1 MQLQG
6 FIDWAVCSLR
16 DLYPEHEARNM
27 VDILLEERTGRK
39 GWFAVAHPDF
49 ELCAAE
55 LPGLK
60 DDVAR
65 LCTGEPLQYVLGFAW
80 FYSRRFR
87 VSPAVLI
94 PRPETE
100 ILVDTVLSRLSDFTH
115 SAASSQ
121 GVNGSSGQ
129 GLGNVRVCGDNVM
142 PGCSPK
148 ILDLCTGS
156 GCIAW
161 TLALECPN
169 ASVTALDI
177 SRDAL
182 ALARTQFPPAPA
194 ATVASPA
201 AAPAGA
207 VSGASPAV
215 APLAT
220 SADAVPH
227 SSFAGCVSGAS
238 PTAAPLATSADAVP
252 HSSFAGCVSGASPSA
267 APLATS
273 AGAVPHSSFAGCVS
287 GASPPAAPAGAV
299 SGASPAAAPAGA
311 VSGASPTASPVASPA
326 DAVSGASPTAAPAGA
341 VSEGERVVFVEADV
355 LDLSEKGI
363 SGDCSEMG
371 LGKFDVIV
379 SNPPYVMDKEK
390 SQMRTNVL
398 DYEPSI
404 ALFVPD
410 DDPLIFYRAIAH
422 HASRLL
428 TDRGWGI
435 VEINSLLANQT
446 ADCFRTAGFPTV
458 NILPDLSG
466 RPRFVH
472 FSRI

>member
-39 GWFAVAHPDF
+39 SWFAVAHPDF

-55 LPGLK
+55 LAGLK

-100 ILVDTVLSRLSDFTH
+100 ILVDTVLSRLSDFAH

-177 SRDAL
+177 SREAL

-207 VSGASPAV
+207 VSGASPAA

-238 PTAAPLATSADAVP
+238 PTAAPLATSA
-252 HSSFAGCVSGASPSA
+252 GASTAFP
-267 APLATS
+267 
-273 AGAVPHSSFAGCVS
+273 AVAS
-287 GASPPAAPAGAV
+287 GT
-299 SGASPAAAPAGA
+299 SPA
-311 VSGASPTASPVASPA
+311 ASPVASPA
-326 DAVSGASPTAAPAGA
+326 SSPAASPASSPASSPAAFLVASPSGA
-341 VSEGERVVFVEADV
+341 VSEGDRVVFVEADV

>member
-39 GWFAVAHPDF
+39 SWFAVAHPDF

-55 LPGLK
+55 LAGLK

-100 ILVDTVLSRLSDFTH
+100 ILVDTVLSRLSDFAH

-207 VSGASPAV
+207 VSGASP
-215 APLAT
+215 
-220 SADAVPH
+220 
-227 SSFAGCVSGAS
+227 
-238 PTAAPLATSADAVP
+238 TAAPLATSADAVP
-252 HSSFAGCVSGASPSA
+252 HFPAVASG
-267 APLATS
+267 T
-273 AGAVPHSSFAGCVS
+273 
-287 GASPPAAPAGAV
+287 
-299 SGASPAAAPAGA
+299 SPA
-311 VSGASPTASPVASPA
+311 ASPVASPA
-326 DAVSGASPTAAPAGA
+326 SSPAASPASSPASSPAAFLVASPSGA
-341 VSEGERVVFVEADV
+341 VSEGDRVVFVEADV

>member
-100 ILVDTVLSRLSDFTH
+100 LLVDTVLSRLSDFAH

-177 SRDAL
+177 SREAL
-182 ALARTQFPPAPA
+182 ALARTQFPPD
-194 ATVASPA
+194 SL
-201 AAPAGA
+201 APAGA

-220 SADAVPH
+220 SA
-227 SSFAGCVSGAS
+227 GAS
-238 PTAAPLATSADAVP
+238 TAFPAVASGTS
-252 HSSFAGCVSGASPSA
+252 
-267 APLATS
+267 
-273 AGAVPHSSFAGCVS
+273 
-287 GASPPAAPAGAV
+287 PA
-299 SGASPAAAPAGA
+299 ASPASSPA
-311 VSGASPTASPVASPA
+311 ASPASSPASSPAAFPVASP
-326 DAVSGASPTAAPAGA
+326 SGA
-341 VSEGERVVFVEADV
+341 VSEGDRVVFVEADV

-410 DDPLIFYRAIAH
+410 DDPLIFYRTIAH

>member
-1 MQLQG
+1 MISEAIFSRNSSMQLQG
-6 FIDWAVCSLR
+6 IIDWAVCSLR

-39 GWFAVAHPDF
+39 SWFAVAHPDF

-55 LPGLK
+55 LAGLK

-100 ILVDTVLSRLSDFTH
+100 ILVDTVLSRLSDFAHVSPGTAG
-115 SAASSQ
+115 AASCLGS
-121 GVNGSSGQ
+121 GSSLRGSGACCQ
-129 GLGNVRVCGDNVM
+129 SSGKGVATR
-142 PGCSPK
+142 

-182 ALARTQFPPAPA
+182 ALARTQFPPD
-194 ATVASPA
+194 SL
-201 AAPAGA
+201 APAGA

-215 APLAT
+215 
-220 SADAVPH
+220 
-227 SSFAGCVSGAS
+227 
-238 PTAAPLATSADAVP
+238 
-252 HSSFAGCVSGASPSA
+252 

-287 GASPPAAPAGAV
+287 GASP
-299 SGASPAAAPAGA
+299 
-311 VSGASPTASPVASPA
+311 
-326 DAVSGASPTAAPAGA
+326 TAAPAGA
-341 VSEGERVVFVEADV
+341 VSEGDRVVFVEADV

-390 SQMRTNVL
+390 SQMRSNVL

-428 TDRGWGI
+428 TDRGRGI
-435 VEINSLLANQT
+435 VEINSLLADQT

>member
-100 ILVDTVLSRLSDFTH
+100 ILVDTVLSRLSDFAH

-177 SRDAL
+177 SREAL
-182 ALARTQFPPAPA
+182 ALARTQFPPD
-194 ATVASPA
+194 SL
-201 AAPAGA
+201 APAGA
-207 VSGASPAV
+207 VFGASPAV

-220 SADAVPH
+220 SA
-227 SSFAGCVSGAS
+227 GAS
-238 PTAAPLATSADAVP
+238 TAFPAV
-252 HSSFAGCVSGASPSA
+252 ASG
-267 APLATS
+267 T
-273 AGAVPHSSFAGCVS
+273 
-287 GASPPAAPAGAV
+287 
-299 SGASPAAAPAGA
+299 SPAA
-311 VSGASPTASPVASPA
+311 SPVASPVASPA
-326 DAVSGASPTAAPAGA
+326 SSPAASPAASPASSPASSPAAFLVASPAAFPVASPSGA

-458 NILPDLSG
+458 SVLSDLSG

>member
-6 FIDWAVCSLR
+6 IIDWAVCSLR

-100 ILVDTVLSRLSDFTH
+100 ILVDTVLSRLSDFAH

-182 ALARTQFPPAPA
+182 ALARTQFPPD
-194 ATVASPA
+194 SL
-201 AAPAGA
+201 APAGA

-220 SADAVPH
+220 SA
-227 SSFAGCVSGAS
+227 GAS
-238 PTAAPLATSADAVP
+238 TAFPAV
-252 HSSFAGCVSGASPSA
+252 ASG
-267 APLATS
+267 T
-273 AGAVPHSSFAGCVS
+273 
-287 GASPPAAPAGAV
+287 
-299 SGASPAAAPAGA
+299 SPA
-311 VSGASPTASPVASPA
+311 ASPVASPA
-326 DAVSGASPTAAPAGA
+326 SSPAASPASSPASSPAAFLVASPAAFPVASPSGA

-390 SQMRTNVL
+390 SQMRTNIL

-458 NILPDLSG
+458 SVLSDLSG

>member
-100 ILVDTVLSRLSDFTH
+100 ILVDTVLSRLSDFAH

-177 SRDAL
+177 SREAL
-182 ALARTQFPPAPA
+182 ALARTQFPPD
-194 ATVASPA
+194 S
-201 AAPAGA
+201 
-207 VSGASPAV
+207 
-215 APLAT
+215 L
-220 SADAVPH
+220 
-227 SSFAGCVSGAS
+227 
-238 PTAAPLATSADAVP
+238 
-252 HSSFAGCVSGASPSA
+252 
-267 APLATS
+267 
-273 AGAVPHSSFAGCVS
+273 
-287 GASPPAAPAGAV
+287 
-299 SGASPAAAPAGA
+299 
-311 VSGASPTASPVASPA
+311 
-326 DAVSGASPTAAPAGA
+326 APAGA

-390 SQMRTNVL
+390 SQMRSNVL

-458 NILPDLSG
+458 SVLSDLSG

>member
-100 ILVDTVLSRLSDFTH
+100 ILVDTVLSRLSDFAH

-129 GLGNVRVCGDNVM
+129 GLWNVRVCGDNVM

-177 SRDAL
+177 SREAL
-182 ALARTQFPPAPA
+182 ALARTQFPPDSLAP
-194 ATVASPA
+194 V
-201 AAPAGA
+201 
-207 VSGASPAV
+207 
-215 APLAT
+215 
-220 SADAVPH
+220 
-227 SSFAGCVSGAS
+227 
-238 PTAAPLATSADAVP
+238 
-252 HSSFAGCVSGASPSA
+252 
-267 APLATS
+267 
-273 AGAVPHSSFAGCVS
+273 
-287 GASPPAAPAGAV
+287 
-299 SGASPAAAPAGA
+299 
-311 VSGASPTASPVASPA
+311 
-326 DAVSGASPTAAPAGA
+326 GA
-341 VSEGERVVFVEADV
+341 VSEGDRVVFVEADV

-435 VEINSLLANQT
+435 VEINSLLADQT

-458 NILPDLSG
+458 SVLSDLSG

>member
-100 ILVDTVLSRLSDFTH
+100 ILVDTVLSRLSDFAHVSPGTAG
-115 SAASSQ
+115 AASCLGS
-121 GVNGSSGQ
+121 GSSLRGSGACCQ
-129 GLGNVRVCGDNVM
+129 SSGKGVATR
-142 PGCSPK
+142 

-177 SRDAL
+177 SREAL
-182 ALARTQFPPAPA
+182 ALARTQFPPD
-194 ATVASPA
+194 SL
-201 AAPAGA
+201 APAGA

-227 SSFAGCVSGAS
+227 SSFAGC
-238 PTAAPLATSADAVP
+238 
-252 HSSFAGCVSGASPSA
+252 
-267 APLATS
+267 
-273 AGAVPHSSFAGCVS
+273 
-287 GASPPAAPAGAV
+287 
-299 SGASPAAAPAGA
+299 
-311 VSGASPTASPVASPA
+311 
-326 DAVSGASPTAAPAGA
+326 VSGASPTAAPAGA

-371 LGKFDVIV
+371 LGKFDIIV

-410 DDPLIFYRAIAH
+410 DDPLVFYRAIAH

-458 NILPDLSG
+458 SVLSDLSG

>member
-16 DLYPEHEARNM
+16 DLYPDHEARNM

-55 LPGLK
+55 LAGLK

-100 ILVDTVLSRLSDFTH
+100 ILVDTVLSRLSDFAH

-238 PTAAPLATSADAVP
+238 PTAAPLATSA
-252 HSSFAGCVSGASPSA
+252 GASTAFP
-267 APLATS
+267 
-273 AGAVPHSSFAGCVS
+273 AVAS
-287 GASPPAAPAGAV
+287 GT
-299 SGASPAAAPAGA
+299 SPA
-311 VSGASPTASPVASPA
+311 ASPVASPA
-326 DAVSGASPTAAPAGA
+326 SSPAAFPVASPSGA
-341 VSEGERVVFVEADV
+341 VSEGDRVVFVEADV

-458 NILPDLSG
+458 SVLSDLSG

>member
-1 MQLQG
+1 
-6 FIDWAVCSLR
+6 
-16 DLYPEHEARNM
+16 M

-39 GWFAVAHPDF
+39 SWFAIAHPDF
-49 ELCAAE
+49 ELSAAE
-55 LPGLK
+55 LVGLK

-100 ILVDTVLSRLSDFTH
+100 ILVDTVLSRLSDFAHVSPGTAG
-115 SAASSQ
+115 AASCLGS
-121 GVNGSSGQ
+121 GSSLRGSGACCQ
-129 GLGNVRVCGDNVM
+129 SSGKGVATR
-142 PGCSPK
+142 

-177 SRDAL
+177 SREAL

-220 SADAVPH
+220 SA
-227 SSFAGCVSGAS
+227 GAS
-238 PTAAPLATSADAVP
+238 TAFPAVASGTSPAAFLV
-252 HSSFAGCVSGASPSA
+252 ASPS
-267 APLATS
+267 
-273 AGAVPHSSFAGCVS
+273 
-287 GASPPAAPAGAV
+287 
-299 SGASPAAAPAGA
+299 
-311 VSGASPTASPVASPA
+311 
-326 DAVSGASPTAAPAGA
+326 GA
-341 VSEGERVVFVEADV
+341 VSEGDRVVFVEADV

-435 VEINSLLANQT
+435 VEINSLLADQT

-458 NILPDLSG
+458 SVLSDLSG

>member
-100 ILVDTVLSRLSDFTH
+100 ILVDTVLSRLSDFAH

-177 SRDAL
+177 SREAL
-182 ALARTQFPPAPA
+182 ALARTQFPPDSLAP
-194 ATVASPA
+194 V
-201 AAPAGA
+201 
-207 VSGASPAV
+207 
-215 APLAT
+215 
-220 SADAVPH
+220 
-227 SSFAGCVSGAS
+227 
-238 PTAAPLATSADAVP
+238 
-252 HSSFAGCVSGASPSA
+252 
-267 APLATS
+267 
-273 AGAVPHSSFAGCVS
+273 
-287 GASPPAAPAGAV
+287 
-299 SGASPAAAPAGA
+299 
-311 VSGASPTASPVASPA
+311 
-326 DAVSGASPTAAPAGA
+326 GA

-428 TDRGWGI
+428 TDHGWGI
-435 VEINSLLANQT
+435 VEINSLLADQT

-458 NILPDLSG
+458 SVLSDLSG

>member
-1 MQLQG
+1 MISEAIFSRNSSMQLQG

-100 ILVDTVLSRLSDFTH
+100 ILVDTVLSRLSDFAH

-182 ALARTQFPPAPA
+182 ALARTQFPPD
-194 ATVASPA
+194 S
-201 AAPAGA
+201 
-207 VSGASPAV
+207 
-215 APLAT
+215 L
-220 SADAVPH
+220 
-227 SSFAGCVSGAS
+227 
-238 PTAAPLATSADAVP
+238 
-252 HSSFAGCVSGASPSA
+252 
-267 APLATS
+267 
-273 AGAVPHSSFAGCVS
+273 
-287 GASPPAAPAGAV
+287 
-299 SGASPAAAPAGA
+299 
-311 VSGASPTASPVASPA
+311 
-326 DAVSGASPTAAPAGA
+326 APAGA

-390 SQMRTNVL
+390 SQMRSNVL

-458 NILPDLSG
+458 SVLSDLSG

>member
-100 ILVDTVLSRLSDFTH
+100 ILVDTVLSRLSDFAH

-177 SRDAL
+177 SREAL
-182 ALARTQFPPAPA
+182 ALARTQFPPD
-194 ATVASPA
+194 SL
-201 AAPAGA
+201 APAGA

-215 APLAT
+215 A
-220 SADAVPH
+220 
-227 SSFAGCVSGAS
+227 
-238 PTAAPLATSADAVP
+238 
-252 HSSFAGCVSGASPSA
+252 
-267 APLATS
+267 
-273 AGAVPHSSFAGCVS
+273 
-287 GASPPAAPAGAV
+287 V
-299 SGASPAAAPAGA
+299 SGASPAAAPA
-311 VSGASPTASPVASPA
+311 ASPA
-326 DAVSGASPTAAPAGA
+326 DAVSGASPAASPTAAPASSPAAFLVASPAAFPVASPSGA

-458 NILPDLSG
+458 SVLSDLSG

>member
-1 MQLQG
+1 MPLQE
-6 FIDWAVCSLR
+6 FIAWAVCSLR

-39 GWFAVAHPDF
+39 SWFAVAHPDF

-55 LPGLK
+55 LAGLK

-100 ILVDTVLSRLSDFTH
+100 ILVDTVLSRLSDFAHVSPGTAG
-115 SAASSQ
+115 AASCLGS
-121 GVNGSSGQ
+121 GSSLRGSGACCQ
-129 GLGNVRVCGDNVM
+129 SSGKGVATR
-142 PGCSPK
+142 

-177 SRDAL
+177 SREAL
-182 ALARTQFPPAPA
+182 ALARTQFPPD
-194 ATVASPA
+194 S
-201 AAPAGA
+201 
-207 VSGASPAV
+207 
-215 APLAT
+215 L
-220 SADAVPH
+220 
-227 SSFAGCVSGAS
+227 
-238 PTAAPLATSADAVP
+238 
-252 HSSFAGCVSGASPSA
+252 
-267 APLATS
+267 
-273 AGAVPHSSFAGCVS
+273 
-287 GASPPAAPAGAV
+287 
-299 SGASPAAAPAGA
+299 
-311 VSGASPTASPVASPA
+311 
-326 DAVSGASPTAAPAGA
+326 APAGA

-435 VEINSLLANQT
+435 VEINSLLADQT

>member
-39 GWFAVAHPDF
+39 SWFAVAHPDF

-55 LPGLK
+55 LAGLK

-100 ILVDTVLSRLSDFTH
+100 ILVDTVLSRLSDFAH

-182 ALARTQFPPAPA
+182 ALARTQFPPD
-194 ATVASPA
+194 SL
-201 AAPAGA
+201 APAGA

-238 PTAAPLATSADAVP
+238 PTAAPLATSA
-252 HSSFAGCVSGASPSA
+252 GASTAFP
-267 APLATS
+267 
-273 AGAVPHSSFAGCVS
+273 AVAS
-287 GASPPAAPAGAV
+287 GT
-299 SGASPAAAPAGA
+299 SPA
-311 VSGASPTASPVASPA
+311 ASPVASP
-326 DAVSGASPTAAPAGA
+326 SGA
-341 VSEGERVVFVEADV
+341 VSEGDRVVFVEADV

-458 NILPDLSG
+458 SVLSDLSG

>member
-1 MQLQG
+1 MPLQE
-6 FIDWAVCSLR
+6 FIAWAVCSLR
-16 DLYPEHEARNM
+16 DLYPEPEARNM

-39 GWFAVAHPDF
+39 SWFAIAHPDF

-55 LPGLK
+55 LAGLK

-87 VSPAVLI
+87 VNPAVLI

-100 ILVDTVLSRLSDFTH
+100 ILVDFVLQRLADTAYSH
-115 SAASSQ
+115 PAASQ
-121 GVNGSSGQ
+121 GVGDSSCQGSGSSCQVSGK
-129 GLGNVRVCGDNVM
+129 GVAPR
-142 PGCSPK
+142 

-177 SRDAL
+177 SRAAL
-182 ALARTQFPPAPA
+182 ALARTQFE
-194 ATVASPA
+194 
-201 AAPAGA
+201 
-207 VSGASPAV
+207 SGS
-215 APLAT
+215 
-220 SADAVPH
+220 
-227 SSFAGCVSGAS
+227 
-238 PTAAPLATSADAVP
+238 
-252 HSSFAGCVSGASPSA
+252 
-267 APLATS
+267 
-273 AGAVPHSSFAGCVS
+273 
-287 GASPPAAPAGAV
+287 
-299 SGASPAAAPAGA
+299 
-311 VSGASPTASPVASPA
+311 
-326 DAVSGASPTAAPAGA
+326 
-341 VSEGERVVFVEADV
+341 VVFVEADV

-422 HASRLL
+422 HATRML

-435 VEINSLLANQT
+435 VEINSLLAEQT

>member
-39 GWFAVAHPDF
+39 SWFAVAHPDF

-55 LPGLK
+55 LAGLK

-100 ILVDTVLSRLSDFTH
+100 ILVDTVLSRLSDFAH

-182 ALARTQFPPAPA
+182 ALARTQFPPDSLAPA
-194 ATVASPA
+194 GAVSGASPA
-201 AAPAGA
+201 VAPAGAVSGASPAAVPAASPVDAVSGASPAASPTAAPAGA
-207 VSGASPAV
+207 VSGASPAA

-238 PTAAPLATSADAVP
+238 PTAAPLATSA
-252 HSSFAGCVSGASPSA
+252 GASTAFPAVASG
-267 APLATS
+267 TS
-273 AGAVPHSSFAGCVS
+273 PA
-287 GASPPAAPAGAV
+287 ASPASSPAAFLV
-299 SGASPAAAPAGA
+299 ASPAAF
-311 VSGASPTASPVASPA
+311 PVASP
-326 DAVSGASPTAAPAGA
+326 SGA
-341 VSEGERVVFVEADV
+341 VSEGDRVVFVEADV

-458 NILPDLSG
+458 SVLSDLSG

>member
-100 ILVDTVLSRLSDFTH
+100 ILVDTVLSHLSDFAHVSPGTAG
-115 SAASSQ
+115 AASCLGS
-121 GVNGSSGQ
+121 GSSLRGSGACCQ
-129 GLGNVRVCGDNVM
+129 SSGKGVATR
-142 PGCSPK
+142 

-177 SRDAL
+177 SREAL
-182 ALARTQFPPAPA
+182 ALARTQFPPD
-194 ATVASPA
+194 SL
-201 AAPAGA
+201 APAGA

-238 PTAAPLATSADAVP
+238 PTAAPLATSA
-252 HSSFAGCVSGASPSA
+252 GASTAFP
-267 APLATS
+267 
-273 AGAVPHSSFAGCVS
+273 AVAS
-287 GASPPAAPAGAV
+287 GT
-299 SGASPAAAPAGA
+299 SPA
-311 VSGASPTASPVASPA
+311 ASPVASPA
-326 DAVSGASPTAAPAGA
+326 SSPAAFPVASPSGA
-341 VSEGERVVFVEADV
+341 VSEGDRVVFVEADV

-428 TDRGWGI
+428 TDRGGGI
-435 VEINSLLANQT
+435 VEINSLLADQT
-446 ADCFRTAGFPTV
+446 ADRFRTAGFPTV
-458 NILPDLSG
+458 SVLSDLSG

>member
-100 ILVDTVLSRLSDFTH
+100 ILVDTVLSRLSDFAH

-182 ALARTQFPPAPA
+182 ALARTQFPPD
-194 ATVASPA
+194 SL
-201 AAPAGA
+201 APAGA

-238 PTAAPLATSADAVP
+238 PT
-252 HSSFAGCVSGASPSA
+252 
-267 APLATS
+267 
-273 AGAVPHSSFAGCVS
+273 
-287 GASPPAAPAGAV
+287 AAPAGAV

>member
-16 DLYPEHEARNM
+16 DLYPEPEARNM

-100 ILVDTVLSRLSDFTH
+100 ILVDTVLSRLSDFAHVSPGTAG
-115 SAASSQ
+115 AASCLGS
-121 GVNGSSGQ
+121 GSSLRGSGACCQ
-129 GLGNVRVCGDNVM
+129 SSGKGVATR
-142 PGCSPK
+142 

-177 SRDAL
+177 SREAL
-182 ALARTQFPPAPA
+182 ALARTQFPPD
-194 ATVASPA
+194 SL
-201 AAPAGA
+201 APAGA

-227 SSFAGCVSGAS
+227 SSFAGC
-238 PTAAPLATSADAVP
+238 
-252 HSSFAGCVSGASPSA
+252 
-267 APLATS
+267 
-273 AGAVPHSSFAGCVS
+273 
-287 GASPPAAPAGAV
+287 
-299 SGASPAAAPAGA
+299 
-311 VSGASPTASPVASPA
+311 
-326 DAVSGASPTAAPAGA
+326 VSGASPTAAPAGA

-435 VEINSLLANQT
+435 VEINSLLADQT

-458 NILPDLSG
+458 SVLSDLSG

>member
-100 ILVDTVLSRLSDFTH
+100 ILVDTVLSRLSDFAH

-177 SRDAL
+177 SREAL

-201 AAPAGA
+201 
-207 VSGASPAV
+207 
-215 APLAT
+215 
-220 SADAVPH
+220 
-227 SSFAGCVSGAS
+227 
-238 PTAAPLATSADAVP
+238 
-252 HSSFAGCVSGASPSA
+252 
-267 APLATS
+267 
-273 AGAVPHSSFAGCVS
+273 
-287 GASPPAAPAGAV
+287 
-299 SGASPAAAPAGA
+299 
-311 VSGASPTASPVASPA
+311 
-326 DAVSGASPTAAPAGA
+326 AAPAGA

-458 NILPDLSG
+458 SVLSDLSG